1 MNQALIEQIKNCPS
15 LPSLPSIAVQ
25 VLDLAQKADVDIP
38 EIARLISKDP
48 ALSTKM
54 LRTVNSSF
62 YARSKAVSTIS
73 QALVILGLQSVKTLV
88 LGFSLV
94 SNLSKSK
101 SNGFNHINY
110 WRRAIYSATA
120 ARVIASKLA
129 MVQQEEA
136 FLCGLLKDI
145 GMLVLDQVAGD
156 KYGGLFDKATSHL
169 NLSELEAAELGMSH
183 AEVGGYLAEEW
194 KLPAMLAAPIKYHH
208 SVDQVSDP
216 ALKKLAELVGL
227 AGRCADVFV
236 DTDPAP
242 AIVNVRQI
250 AERTFGLTEADC
262 DAILADVGKRTKEM
276 AGLFEINIGTAVAY
290 DTILK
295 KANEALVQISL
306 QGHMQ
311 ASQLQQ
317 QNEQLQERVVTDA
330 LTRLANRARFDE
342 FLAEKFAAA
351 TASGKPL
358 ALIMIDI
365 DKFKSVNDKH
375 GHPAGDAVIQAVAR
389 LVKVASRATDLAARY
404 GGEEMAIILP
414 DTTRQHAA
422 NVAETVRRA
431 LAAKPIKTPSAQL
444 PITASFGVACVEPG
458 VPIKLP
464 AHLIKAADLALY
476 HAKNSGRNNV
486 KVFMPKPAAVA
497 A

>member
-1 MNQALIEQIKNCPS
+1 
-15 LPSLPSIAVQ
+15 
-25 VLDLAQKADVDIP
+25 
-38 EIARLISKDP
+38 
-48 ALSTKM
+48 M
-54 LRTVNSSF
+54 LG
-62 YARSKAVSTIS
+62 AGAGKGD
-73 QALVILGLQSVKTLV
+73 QTLV
-88 LGFSLV
+88 AL
-94 SNLSKSK
+94 
-101 SNGFNHINY
+101 
-110 WRRAIYSATA
+110 
-120 ARVIASKLA
+120 
-129 MVQQEEA
+129 E
-136 FLCGLLKDI
+136 I
-145 GMLVLDQVAGD
+145 GGAQV
-156 KYGGLFDKATSHL
+156 T
-169 NLSELEAAELGMSH
+169 
-183 AEVGGYLAEEW
+183 
-194 KLPAMLAAPIKYHH
+194 
-208 SVDQVSDP
+208 
-216 ALKKLAELVGL
+216 
-227 AGRCADVFV
+227 
-236 DTDPAP
+236 PAP
-242 AIVNVRQI
+242 PVD
-250 AERTFGLTEADC
+250 G
-262 DAILADVGKRTKEM
+262 
-276 AGLFEINIGTAVAY
+276 
-290 DTILK
+290 

-444 PITASFGVACVEPG
+444 PITASFGMNTFTLLRPEFFA
-458 VPIKLP
+458 
-464 AHLIKAADLALY
+464 
-476 HAKNSGRNNV
+476 
-486 KVFMPKPAAVA
+486 
-497 A
+497 